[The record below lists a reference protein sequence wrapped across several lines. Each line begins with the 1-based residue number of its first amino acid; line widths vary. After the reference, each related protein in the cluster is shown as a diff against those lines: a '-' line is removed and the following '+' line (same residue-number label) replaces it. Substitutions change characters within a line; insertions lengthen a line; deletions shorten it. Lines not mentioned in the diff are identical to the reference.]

1 MENDMIT
8 AKYKE
13 VMFTI
18 TRMLYPDLPPRD
30 MEDAMDW
37 AIAKRERLDRVELRN
52 NYTNKVI
59 PAMATDANGLE
70 IKDDNGNSIPLSD
83 FTIKDMTN
91 YILAKE
97 PIITAWGVLFKK
109 HGVVPNPLANM
120 IKKFMDLRGIHKAEM
135 FKHPKGSE
143 EFAKWYLMQ
152 ILDKVDANGT
162 YGVLAQSSSIFYNI
176 NVAASITAMGRSLIS
191 SVTMFFEMFLSNNV
205 KFASLDEIITFIY
218 NVTSEKGSRKYS
230 DCEILDRDISYEECF
245 AKLIY
250 TCGDFRR
257 GEIKWIPNEKELEV
271 VWNLLNGLSQEDI
284 NRIYY
289 KNNLF
294 EFVSNTS
301 IMKAIIY
308 ILSALDAPFMD
319 PNETPEEVKVEMD
332 VLTDLMRE
340 YVYYKYQIIDRVD
353 RCDNMIKNVC
363 VISDTDSAIVCLD
376 GWYRFILDRVK
387 GYRFKITQLEID
399 ELSLLEGDKS
409 GIREEERILDYDFY
423 NDEIIEVKR
432 QCKLM
437 TIIPQDGLRYSI
449 INILSHVCGVLVN
462 EYMVE
467 YTKNANSFKE
477 DKPCLI
483 ISKNEYLMKRA
494 LLTMN
499 KKNYATKLELQEGNI
514 VPDNMS
520 ASLDIKGL
528 PINKSTVNE
537 NARTELKR
545 ILYEDII
552 NSEHIDQLKVIK
564 DLKILEKQ
572 IFQSLQSGS
581 KEYYKPASIKSMSNY
596 DDPMRIQGVKASY
609 IWNIVR
615 DNGLEAIDLDAR
627 NTIDIIKVNIDEQN
641 VGIIKDKY
649 PETYEKLLGVLR
661 NPDIQKFKSN
671 KQLGDGEIT
680 SLAIPVNVE
689 TPKWVMEFID
699 YTSIINDC
707 LCNFPI
713 ESIGIDKMN
722 RQSINYTNIIS
733 L

>member
-1 MENDMIT
+1 MKNDMIT

-13 VMFTI
+13 VMFNI

-37 AIAKRERLDRVELRN
+37 AIAKREHPDRVELRN

-120 IKKFMDLRGIHKAEM
+120 IKNFMDLRGIHKAEM
-135 FKHPKGSE
+135 FKYPKGSE

-152 ILDKVDANGT
+152 ILDKIDANGT

-205 KFASLDEIITFIY
+205 KFSSLDEIVNFIY
-218 NVTSEKGSRKYS
+218 NVTSEKDSRKYS
-230 DCEILDRDISYEECF
+230 DYEILDRDISYEECF
-245 AKLIY
+245 AKLVY

-257 GEIKWIPNEKELEV
+257 GEIKWIPNEEELEV

-294 EFVSNTS
+294 EFVNNTS

-308 ILSALDAPFMD
+308 ILSTLDTPFMD

-376 GWYRFILDRVK
+376 GWYRFILDKVK

-399 ELSLLEGDKS
+399 EVSFLEGDKS
-409 GIREEERILDYDFY
+409 GIKEEERILDYDFY
-423 NDEIIEVKR
+423 NDEIIEIKR

-449 INILSHVCGVLVN
+449 INILSHICGVLVN

-537 NARTELKR
+537 NARAELKR

-627 NTIDIIKVNIDEQN
+627 NTVDIIKVNIDERN